1 MGTIYRCETDD
12 PGAIIDAFHEK
23 SFNQLFQDVPDVPE
37 LSEWANPHG
46 PDPDEEFDVFN
57 SEFEDVKCDI
67 DRNGDSDTVEADKP
81 LYAGATI
88 TLAASMVL
96 VISFAMWHSLTG
108 EALADLLV
116 LLDLHCLTPNLCMKS
131 IKTFMDLFRTFKAP
145 LQFHYYCEQCLLYHG
160 TVKQNFCRNCQ
171 TTIKRN
177 SNAYFLVIP
186 IISQLSSLFADGT
199 LLKQIWEYKAS
210 QSKKDDG
217 MISDIM
223 DGKLYQERFRKDGYF
238 KGSTSQ
244 DLGDL
249 HISLQINTDGVSLF
263 HSSTFSIWPIY
274 FIINELPSHLRFT
287 RSNRIFAGM
296 WFGYSKPDFST
307 FLKPFAESLHE
318 IYHAGLEVNDQKIRS
333 ILLNGVFDSPAR
345 CLFMNMVQFNGFHGC
360 PYCYVRGETVQTS
373 ERGHT
378 LVYPFAMDSPDGHSL
393 LRTHSSHTRDGE
405 EAERLMNS
413 VNGVKGLTWFSYVPN
428 FDIVRGVA
436 VDYMHCVLL
445 GCMKML
451 LTLWFDK
458 SHKNE
463 IYSISSKLPEVDR
476 RLLSIKPP
484 SYITRLPRT
493 LADVAHF
500 KAAEL
505 KNFLLYYSLPCLF
518 GLLPEDQYH
527 HFSLL
532 VYSIFLLLQEKIS
545 TQDLLHCKRM
555 LMEFVINIP
564 VLYSDRQLTSNVHLL
579 LHLTEKV
586 EDLGPLWCS
595 SCFYFEDFNGQLRRL
610 FHGTQHIET
619 QIAFAVSVHQQLP
632 TLAQALKF
640 GSSEQE
646 LFKKMMDRN
655 GHCTSEIIT
664 DKVAV
669 IGAYSYRELKLEER
683 AALLA
688 LVGHYRSVCFFK
700 RLLVHQQVVQCLEY
714 KSTTRRNNAIVRF
727 KEVSFGRVETFV
739 KVNVDGCGDLFV
751 AVVRIMDKDDA
762 VTDHHRSSSTTH
774 MVQLKPP
781 SHLQA
786 ILVQDILDV
795 CVCVTLSDNL
805 SFVSTVPNRV
815 ERE

>member
-1 MGTIYRCETDD
+1 MVPQKTVDNRCETDD

-96 VISFAMWHSLTG
+96 VISFAMRHSLTG

-131 IKTFMDLFRTFKAP
+131 IKTFMDLFRNFKAP

-274 FIINELPSHLRFT
+274 FIINELPPHLRFT

-318 IYHAGLEVNDQKIRS
+318 IYHAVWAASCSSAHATMKDVYQNAGLSLGCTLDLVQHIIQGKAKNGMAIIRRLKNVGISKGSVNECKADLIKYLKVDIDEKKEKPPGHHAMYNEFCGYCF
-333 ILLNGVFDSPAR
+333 LNNVAIAAKQAVDHYGLKRVLVIDWDVHHGQGTQYFFYNDPRKDAVIFDPELVLVSAGYD
-345 CLFMNMVQFNGFHGC
+345 CAIGC
-360 PYCYVRGETVQTS
+360 P
-373 ERGHT
+373 
-378 LVYPFAMDSPDGHSL
+378 
-393 LRTHSSHTRDGE
+393 
-405 EAERLMNS
+405 
-413 VNGVKGLTWFSYVPN
+413 
-428 FDIVRGVA
+428 
-436 VDYMHCVLL
+436 
-445 GCMKML
+445 
-451 LTLWFDK
+451 
-458 SHKNE
+458 E
-463 IYSISSKLPEVDR
+463 IL
-476 RLLSIKPP
+476 
-484 SYITRLPRT
+484 
-493 LADVAHF
+493 
-500 KAAEL
+500 
-505 KNFLLYYSLPCLF
+505 
-518 GLLPEDQYH
+518 
-527 HFSLL
+527 
-532 VYSIFLLLQEKIS
+532 
-545 TQDLLHCKRM
+545 
-555 LMEFVINIP
+555 
-564 VLYSDRQLTSNVHLL
+564 
-579 LHLTEKV
+579 
-586 EDLGPLWCS
+586 
-595 SCFYFEDFNGQLRRL
+595 
-610 FHGTQHIET
+610 
-619 QIAFAVSVHQQLP
+619 
-632 TLAQALKF
+632 
-640 GSSEQE
+640 
-646 LFKKMMDRN
+646 
-655 GHCTSEIIT
+655 
-664 DKVAV
+664 
-669 IGAYSYRELKLEER
+669 
-683 AALLA
+683 
-688 LVGHYRSVCFFK
+688 
-700 RLLVHQQVVQCLEY
+700 
-714 KSTTRRNNAIVRF
+714 
-727 KEVSFGRVETFV
+727 
-739 KVNVDGCGDLFV
+739 
-751 AVVRIMDKDDA
+751 
-762 VTDHHRSSSTTH
+762 
-774 MVQLKPP
+774 
-781 SHLQA
+781 
-786 ILVQDILDV
+786 
-795 CVCVTLSDNL
+795 
-805 SFVSTVPNRV
+805 
-815 ERE
+815 